1 MPVGAHRVVD
11 AVVGLEDG
19 LDLELVVVVGV
30 SDVNTSSNLPTAKRV
45 SNLIT
50 YLQSARQIVNGI
62 ITVENHTWYAAN
74 LR

>member
-1 MPVGAHRVVD
+1 MVWI
-11 AVVGLEDG
+11 
-19 LDLELVVVVGV
+19 LELVVVVGV